1 MSSFSCKVYAYLG
14 LMHKMYS
21 SLIYCNSN
29 VCDLVLWCAMLIISL
44 CVFFYSDVQDD
55 DTHVPSACQEV
66 SSSKLEEKVWIAQYN
81 TNGKGVVM
89 VPDCTSSLFMVWFK
103 EK

>member
-1 MSSFSCKVYAYLG
+1 MWSCTV
-14 LMHKMYS
+14 M
-21 SLIYCNSN
+21 CNVN
-29 VCDLVLWCAMLIISL
+29 NFLVR
-44 CVFFYSDVQDD
+44 FFYSDVQDD

-66 SSSKLEEKVWIAQYN
+66 GSSKLEEKVWIAQYN